1 MTKKQKDPI
10 DLTHKERVKERLDR
24 GLPIT
29 SLDGFTKLG
38 IVHIPSV
45 IRDLKKEGYPIQT
58 IPTKVKNRYGKTCY
72 IHVWRKKQDEKKG
85 QIDFIGGLSNG

>member
-1 MTKKQKDPI
+1 MTEKPAKDPR
-10 DLTHKERVKERLDR
+10 DMTHSERVKERLER

-45 IRDLKKEGYPIQT
+45 IRDLKAEGYPIDT
-58 IPTKVKNRYGKTCY
+58 KRIPVRNRYGKKCY
-72 IHVWRKKQDEKKG
+72 INVWRR
-85 QIDFIGGLSNG
+85 DFDKNYPEVSDNG

>member
-1 MTKKQKDPI
+1 MTKKIEKDP
-10 DLTHKERVKERLDR
+10 THKDRGKERLDR

-45 IRDLKKEGYPIQT
+45 IRDLKKEGYPIKT
-58 IPTKVKNRYGKTCY
+58 DSIPVKNRYRKTVY
-72 IHVWRKKQDEKKG
+72 INVWRKLVIEEKG
-85 QIDFIGGLSNG
+85 QVDFFGGFGNG